1 MYCVS
6 TFDSDLYKRNQ
17 ALEEMR
23 AKKHKYL
30 QNNILKAAM
39 LWEKITKV
47 MFMYIL
53 FNGNIV

>member
-1 MYCVS
+1 M
-6 TFDSDLYKRNQ
+6 NQ
-17 ALEEMR
+17 ALEEIV
-23 AKKHKYL
+23 AKKQKYL
-30 QNNILKAAM
+30 QRKHFKAAM